1 MTLGLVLS
9 RVGVADPEDA
19 AGALDRFGP
28 TRTMADRGKAMLR
41 YAIPARHPFLPAQDA
56 VAALRLRDPDLN
68 PHPEGPRG

>member
-1 MTLGLVLS
+1 
-9 RVGVADPEDA
+9 
-19 AGALDRFGP
+19 
-28 TRTMADRGKAMLR
+28 MADRGKAMLR